1 MPKGRTKTDI
11 AMKDPDNF
19 KNIVMS
25 LIDRRMLPEEF
36 AAQYEV
42 NTASTRSNF
51 TIRPYRKYFE
61 DLKDTL
67 IKGG

>member
-36 AAQYEV
+36 AA
-42 NTASTRSNF
+42 
-51 TIRPYRKYFE
+51 
-61 DLKDTL
+61 
-67 IKGG
+67 